1 MFQMEATYLAWID
14 LEAYRISDLAN
25 TILSEAKVSVN
36 AGPDHSSQD
45 DFQGFI
51 RFNFASSKPRI
62 TEAVRRISELCE
74 G

>member
-1 MFQMEATYLAWID
+1 MEATYLAWID
-14 LEAYRISDLAN
+14 LEAYRIPDLAK

-36 AGPDHSSQD
+36 AGPDHSPQD
-45 DFQGFI
+45 DFEGFI